1 MHSSF
6 SSIAFGFS
14 EIFGGEAPVSK
25 KSHSEM
31 PVKWANE

>member
-1 MHSSF
+1 MRRSF

-25 KSHSEM
+25 KSYSGM
-31 PVKWANE
+31 PVK